1 MDLKK
6 RRTLRAIQRLSQIP
20 ADGSEDERLKQI
32 AELATGKLDPS
43 SLEKR
48 QDKDELLRRLNV
60 ARGIAPDDSET
71 RKHRGGKDRK
81 HRGGQDRAEL

>member
-20 ADGSEDERLKQI
+20 ADGSEDERLAQI
-32 AELATGKLDPS
+32 AELAVGILDPDAI
-43 SLEKR
+43 
-48 QDKDELLRRLNV
+48 QQ
-60 ARGIAPDDSET
+60 

>member
-6 RRTLRAIQRLSQIP
+6 RRTLRAIQRLANIP
-20 ADGSEDERLKQI
+20 GDGHYDERLKQI
-32 AELATGKLDPS
+32 AELATGKLDPA
-43 SLEKR
+43 SLEQR
-48 QDKDELLRRLNV
+48 TDAAELDRRLAIV
-60 ARGIAPDDSET
+60 RGDEPEAQ

>member
-20 ADGSEDERLKQI
+20 GDGQYDERLAQI
-32 AELATGKLDPS
+32 AELATGKLDPL
-43 SLEKR
+43 SLQR
-48 QDKDELLRRLNV
+48 RIVADELDRRLAI
-60 ARGIAPDDSET
+60 ARGDEPEAQ